1 MARPSTSRINIPTP
15 APPPLTP
22 HPIPPRTTPI
32 SPPTSAAPRPTTPA
46 PLPPPPPPPPVIA
59 TTPTRSSTVRTL
71 PPAKTSTLGLGNAR
85 SGGGSG
91 GDSIGGGA
99 IAGMVVGVLAVLI
112 GSIVGGFLLLKQRK
126 KRLAHVGKNNRR
138 NSGYPEFDPHRHST
152 SDYHSSRRY
161 DRVDAGVGYGGGG
174 YYGDESLPS
183 SSSRAR
189 RAEGSTGIY
198 DEKSFHAAK
207 AGVGG
212 PRLLPGSTGST
223 SSLGRDA
230 GGSGDRYSQDN
241 NGRYGTTGRRTGG
254 GGGGEGGYYPP
265 FAPGAPGML
274 EAMPGDHRNS
284 RTQSVV
290 LDSWQLE
297 RERELD
303 LQQQARMLSMADAE
317 NQLRPVSGAVLKNK
331 PGGSYK
337 QHSQYAQK
345 QPPMQQ
351 YYYDDGYDNYGGYDG
366 EYNGQYG
373 EYDDGYYNAQWGPG
387 PQDTAY
393 GMDSNSQQPQNPY
406 GSQNPYPKAE
416 GFTQQQQQ
424 QQQQQYQLPS
434 PRKSR
439 DSVTATGRDEGQ
451 ASRERGPKVATMS
464 NASAVSESES
474 MVHSP
479 TTAGTSPVDEIMPSM
494 GADFVP
500 SRQELLQQQLQQQQ
514 LYQQQQ
520 QQVYNISGRIDGGED
535 AEGKEEYRLS
545 VHGDGKNSS
554 VNHDGGKEEY
564 RLSQHG
570 HGYQVP
576 GTPIPAAATAAVTDV
591 MATAEAAVEATPP
604 PLPILTKPKK
614 SLQTQS
620 MRG

>member
-1 MARPSTSRINIPTP
+1 MSEHHSR
-15 APPPLTP
+15 
-22 HPIPPRTTPI
+22 
-32 SPPTSAAPRPTTPA
+32 
-46 PLPPPPPPPPVIA
+46 
-59 TTPTRSSTVRTL
+59 
-71 PPAKTSTLGLGNAR
+71 
-85 SGGGSG
+85 
-91 GDSIGGGA
+91 
-99 IAGMVVGVLAVLI
+99 
-112 GSIVGGFLLLKQRK
+112 
-126 KRLAHVGKNNRR
+126 
-138 NSGYPEFDPHRHST
+138 
-152 SDYHSSRRY
+152 RRY
-161 DRVDAGVGYGGGG
+161 DRVDAGVGYGASG

-183 SSSRAR
+183 SSTRAR
-189 RAEGSTGIY
+189 RAEGTTGIY

-212 PRLLPGSTGST
+212 PRLLPTGST
-223 SSLGRDA
+223 ASLGRDA
-230 GGSGDRYSQDN
+230 GGSGDRYSQYN
-241 NGRYGTTGRRTGG
+241 NGRYGTTGRRAG

-274 EAMPGDHRNS
+274 EAMPGDHRDS

-290 LDSWQLE
+290 LDSRQLE

-317 NQLRPVSGAVLKNK
+317 NQLRPVSGAVLKNQ
-331 PGGSYK
+331 PGGSYN
-337 QHSQYAQK
+337 QHSQYSQK
-345 QPPMQQ
+345 QPPMQQQ
-351 YYYDDGYDNYGGYDG
+351 YYYDDGYGNYGEYEG
-366 EYNGQYG
+366 EYNGHYG

-416 GFTQQQQQ
+416 GYTQQ
-424 QQQQQYQLPS
+424 QQQQQYQQPS

-439 DSVTATGRDEGQ
+439 DSDTAAGQDEGQ
-451 ASRERGPKVATMS
+451 ASPERGPKVAAMS
-464 NASAVSESES
+464 NASAVSGSES

-479 TTAGTSPVDEIMPSM
+479 TTAGTSSPVDEVMPSM
-494 GADFVP
+494 GTDFVP
-500 SRQELLQQQLQQQQ
+500 SRQELLKKQLHQQQ

-520 QQVYNISGRIDGGED
+520 QQVYNISGQIDGGED

-545 VHGDGKNSS
+545 VHGDGNSKKSS

-564 RLSQHG
+564 RLSQHDN
-570 HGYQVP
+570 GYQVP
-576 GTPIPAAATAAVTDV
+576 GTPTPAAAAVAADV
-591 MATAEAAVEATPP
+591 MATSEAAVGATPP

-614 SLQTQS
+614 SLQS